1 MLQELH
7 IPLAPD
13 QEHKN
18 IFLDIPIV
26 RFRNGKNLN
35 NHLVR
40 AKLQNVEITGMSKS
54 CGKRNCRVCDFICN
68 AETFSTKACSESQS
82 WILIRNSPS
91 VVYPL
96 KCSAEYVEKLVL
108 LVTQKR
114 NLEQD
119 LIIIKVHTGP
129 AEKET

>member
-54 CGKRNCRVCDFICN
+54 CGKRNCRVCDFLPKPVVKVKVGY
-68 AETFSTKACSESQS
+68 S
-82 WILIRNSPS
+82 S
-91 VVYPL
+91 VTL
-96 KCSAEYVEKLVL
+96 RMLFTL
-108 LVTQKR
+108 
-114 NLEQD
+114 
-119 LIIIKVHTGP
+119 
-129 AEKET
+129 